1 MLEAIRPDMVCR
13 DVGSIDIDALGRMG
27 VRALVFDLDN
37 TLTLW
42 NQYDVSENTMQW
54 IDGCRALGIKMCICS
69 NNHALRIQPVA
80 GALGL
85 DFIAEAGKPKPHA
98 YLSACERLGA
108 RPDETAAVGDQLM
121 TDVIGAKRAGLRA
134 VLVNPIGRREF
145 LGTYFNRMAERLLLW
160 LMGIKRP

>member
-1 MLEAIRPDMVCR
+1 MLDGIRPDIVCR
-13 DVGSIDIDALGRMG
+13 GVAFIDPDALARMG
-27 VRALVFDLDN
+27 VRALAFDLDN

-42 NQYDVSENTMQW
+42 NRYEIDPAAIQW
-54 IDGCRALGIKMCICS
+54 IESARARGMKMCICS
-69 NNHALRIQPVA
+69 NNHEARIRPVA
-80 GALGL
+80 GELRL
-85 DFIAEAGKPKPHA
+85 PFICDAGKPGARA
-98 YLSACERLGA
+98 YLRACESMGA

-145 LGTYFNRMAERLLLW
+145 LGTYFNRMAERPLLW